1 MGGGAEIVS
10 CLQAG
15 SAFFTPATCALA
27 MAEAYLRDQKRIFS
41 CAVLLNGVYGIKDL
55 CGGVPVI
62 IGGTGVERVIELS
75 LTSKEIDLFQASVE
89 GVRKVID
96 TLQPTE

>member
-1 MGGGAEIVS
+1 MGGGGNCQLFAGGF
-10 CLQAG
+10 CLFYARHMRFG
-15 SAFFTPATCALA
+15 HGRSLSTGPKTH
-27 MAEAYLRDQKRIFS
+27 FS
-41 CAVLLNGVYGIKDL
+41 CAVLLNGEYGIKDL

-75 LTSKEIDLFQASVE
+75 LTSKEMDLFQASVE